1 MRTPVIIPAYN
12 EAERIGASLRGL
24 DHAKVEPFVV
34 VNGEQGR
41 TETYAEAA
49 RYTSNVFL
57 NPEQGKLPA
66 VQLALRNARR
76 LLFVHQHKSDYVGV
90 IGSNISV
97 NFAGN
102 DDIIDEVLAM
112 PHIWPGE
119 DKYLIQKVSENSLE
133 RYTQLTSFGSAVV
146 ASARY
151 LPPLT
156 DRFTGSRAE
165 RKEKS
170 AQDYKDRRAIGATH
184 YYGEDDVLYAYEQ

>member
-1 MRTPVIIPAYN
+1 MGDFCLKIYENT
-12 EAERIGASLRGL
+12 
-24 DHAKVEPFVV
+24 
-34 VNGEQGR
+34 
-41 TETYAEAA
+41 
-49 RYTSNVFL
+49 
-57 NPEQGKLPA
+57 
-66 VQLALRNARR
+66 
-76 LLFVHQHKSDYVGV
+76 SDYVGV